1 MSAKKKQAARLAA
14 AKEASGYHLSTSPTE
29 VTLHRGIVCLIHGFL
44 IFCATFGSVGGVLN
58 AFEVTYNIPLFFFL
72 MLALCFLL
80 GFLHYNRVLF
90 YTLYPVIFVGFTFSI
105 IRNRLFANSGF
116 QNFVTIL
123 YDAYTGYFDMDSIR
137 DVTVSN
143 TDVYQTVTV
152 AAIYVGFVFALIL
165 NIVISSHMSV
175 TGTIL
180 LTSPILMLGIYINR
194 YPHFLY
200 FIPLVFSY
208 LAIGLLGRFQ
218 HYEIPKKEN
227 ERNTYRLTYK
237 KNLHIHTYRISGKV
251 LLQTCLI
258 FALLSLVFLFGF
270 YPIAQ
275 RSVNA
280 NTATNRVKQLT
291 DEYVAL
297 FVQSGLSGLLNR
309 YDSTGGLA
317 EGRLGGVSS
326 VRPDFETDLQVTFAP
341 YSYETV
347 YLRAF
352 VGENYADN
360 SWSSFRNQDAFLN
373 SITDR
378 LNEEKQMDYQSFLS
392 LREAM
397 LLSKYHETQG
407 TYSLYGKMEVT
418 NVDANANYAY
428 LPYYTMDSAVAGL
441 STSAGILTG
450 SSPIG
455 STIPYTYY
463 PMVKEILT
471 DETLFATLTPATSNQ
486 DISISDL
493 ISPSEFLYD
502 YMYGGYCNT
511 QYCQVPLNLNES
523 LDTVIEQIGPTED
536 ALDAADKIAAYFNTH
551 YTYSM
556 TPGTTPYNA
565 DFIEYFLTKQN
576 RGYCVHFASAGTML
590 LRRMGYP
597 ARYVEGYVIS
607 SADIANGETT
617 DALYS
622 DYLEGNSPIGETGV
636 ITVDVTDGNAH
647 SWIEVYQEGFGWI
660 PVEVTPPSTGTDY
673 TDTSDFWQVFSGLFS
688 LASDAT
694 ASQNQTQAEVP
705 KKSNTSFTDFF
716 SSTSHLSLPL
726 LLLLLLLLL
735 FDPIRASFYR
745 IREQY
750 LLRKA
755 RQEGNY
761 KLVAKLLYRQLFF
774 RLLKKDI
781 ISVYAYSPDN
791 HETLQGRHRKMRLT
805 YGQKLSLWQNYVPE
819 DLIPLWMVPEDMAK
833 YVSLLEKALYSQNG
847 ISTEELK
854 EFESLQ
860 EQFFSKLK

>member
-1 MSAKKKQAARLAA
+1 
-14 AKEASGYHLSTSPTE
+14 
-29 VTLHRGIVCLIHGFL
+29 
-44 IFCATFGSVGGVLN
+44 
-58 AFEVTYNIPLFFFL
+58 
-72 MLALCFLL
+72 
-80 GFLHYNRVLF
+80 
-90 YTLYPVIFVGFTFSI
+90 
-105 IRNRLFANSGF
+105 
-116 QNFVTIL
+116 
-123 YDAYTGYFDMDSIR
+123 
-137 DVTVSN
+137 
-143 TDVYQTVTV
+143 
-152 AAIYVGFVFALIL
+152 
-165 NIVISSHMSV
+165 
-175 TGTIL
+175 
-180 LTSPILMLGIYINR
+180 
-194 YPHFLY
+194 
-200 FIPLVFSY
+200 
-208 LAIGLLGRFQ
+208 
-218 HYEIPKKEN
+218 
-227 ERNTYRLTYK
+227 
-237 KNLHIHTYRISGKV
+237 
-251 LLQTCLI
+251 
-258 FALLSLVFLFGF
+258 
-270 YPIAQ
+270 
-275 RSVNA
+275 
-280 NTATNRVKQLT
+280 
-291 DEYVAL
+291 
-297 FVQSGLSGLLNR
+297 
-309 YDSTGGLA
+309 
-317 EGRLGGVSS
+317 
-326 VRPDFETDLQVTFAP
+326 
-341 YSYETV
+341 
-347 YLRAF
+347 
-352 VGENYADN
+352 
-360 SWSSFRNQDAFLN
+360 
-373 SITDR
+373 
-378 LNEEKQMDYQSFLS
+378 
-392 LREAM
+392 
-397 LLSKYHETQG
+397 
-407 TYSLYGKMEVT
+407 
-418 NVDANANYAY
+418 
-428 LPYYTMDSAVAGL
+428 
-441 STSAGILTG
+441 
-450 SSPIG
+450 
-455 STIPYTYY
+455 
-463 PMVKEILT
+463 
-471 DETLFATLTPATSNQ
+471 
-486 DISISDL
+486 
-493 ISPSEFLYD
+493 
-502 YMYGGYCNT
+502 
-511 QYCQVPLNLNES
+511 
-523 LDTVIEQIGPTED
+523 
-536 ALDAADKIAAYFNTH
+536 
-551 YTYSM
+551 M